1 MYCRT
6 DIKWAPNIVSYSHVL
21 LNVYKT
27 RESISFE
34 TEAALQIV
42 ENMVANHLSMIQV
55 ICAHFLFQFM
65 WNVFVL
71 NVIVRSR
78 TCCLYS
84 SFVYWFWPRS
94 ISSTPRTLTAL
105 TIQVIC
111 YIQFP
116 WSYSLLQWIV
126 FHLFERQW
134 RRTRKTYRWPQCR
147 TDAESYGGPP

>member
-65 WNVFVL
+65 
-71 NVIVRSR
+71 
-78 TCCLYS
+78 
-84 SFVYWFWPRS
+84 
-94 ISSTPRTLTAL
+94 
-105 TIQVIC
+105 
-111 YIQFP
+111 
-116 WSYSLLQWIV
+116 
-126 FHLFERQW
+126 
-134 RRTRKTYRWPQCR
+134 
-147 TDAESYGGPP
+147 